1 MYYLSGGGF
10 LSRKKRILNP
20 LARYALD
27 GLKYEV
33 ANELGLIDKI
43 NKQGW
48 GDMTTREVGKL
59 GGTMV
64 KKMVKMAEDK
74 IANNSDR

>member
-1 MYYLSGGGF
+1 M
-10 LSRKKRILNP
+10 SRKKRILNP
-20 LARYALD
+20 LARDALD
-27 GLKYEV
+27 SLKYEV